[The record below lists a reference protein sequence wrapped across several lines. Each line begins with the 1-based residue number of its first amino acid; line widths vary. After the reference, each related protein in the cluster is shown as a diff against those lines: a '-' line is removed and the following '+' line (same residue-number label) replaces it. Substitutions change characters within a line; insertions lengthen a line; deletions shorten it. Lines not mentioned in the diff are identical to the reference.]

1 MKEIRKNQL
10 DALKS
15 AFNTYEWEKQTA
27 IELQQESDW
36 GDKDKPVTFGI
47 NWAACGTQNPENTL
61 AFARYL
67 GEYAVLAQRLNE
79 QEYKEGPREE
89 ITPENREQKKAEYQQ
104 MEKEIYDILMSKG
117 LYAQAIIDWIGLK
130 GETA

>member
-1 MKEIRKNQL
+1 MKEIRKIQL

-15 AFNTYEWEKQTA
+15 AFNTYKWEKQTA

-89 ITPENREQKKAEYQQ
+89 NRAGLREEYEKL
-104 MEKEIYDILMSKG
+104 EKEAYDILMSKG
-117 LYAQAIIDWIGLK
+117 LYAQAIIDWIG
-130 GETA
+130 